1 METNTRILI
10 TFLIIVLVIVAFGFG
25 YFVASTRAENRFLNV
40 HTKIAKLKMDMFFK
54 EKENFSNMKVKKV
67 DPKDLPPDFI
77 KFIEELEKEE
87 EEENDK
93 NEK

>member
-1 METNTRILI
+1 METNIRILI
-10 TFLIIVLVIVAFGFG
+10 TFLMIVLVIVSFGFG
-25 YFVASTRAENRFLNV
+25 YFMASTRAENRFLNV

-67 DPKDLPPDFI
+67 DPKDLPPDFM

-87 EEENDK
+87 EEEENNGK
-93 NEK
+93 